1 MTGPLA
7 ELLAQSQHLLG
18 IAFAVFL
25 RVGAAMAL
33 VPGFGERMIPRS
45 VRLGIALAFTA
56 AILPAVMSLN
66 VLTHVNPLAPGFL
79 LAEVSA
85 GLAFGLILRVMVMV
99 LQIAGSIAAQSTSL
113 AQILGGAATD
123 PQPAIAHLLLL
134 GGLALAMMSGLHL
147 KITEALVLSYDAIP
161 PGAGVQAA
169 ILSEWSVAHVARGF
183 ALAVTLA
190 IPFVIAAFLYNLA
203 LGVINRAMPQL
214 MVAFVGAP
222 ALTAGGLILLALAAP
237 MMLQLWSTQLDTL
250 LRDPFA
256 GGLR

>member
-1 MTGPLA
+1 MSNVLA
-7 ELLAQSQHLLG
+7 DILSNSQQLLAL
-18 IAFAVFL
+18 AFAVFL
-25 RVGAAMAL
+25 RVGAAMAM

-45 VRLGIALAFTA
+45 VRLGIALAFSA
-56 AILPAVMSLN
+56 AILPAVAQSAGLAD
-66 VLTHVNPLAPGFL
+66 VNPLAPGFL
-79 LAEVSA
+79 AAEVMA
-85 GLAFGLILRVMVMV
+85 GLAFGLILRIMVMV
-99 LQIAGSIAAQSTSL
+99 LQMAGSIAAQSTSL

-147 KITEALVLSYDAIP
+147 RITEALILSYDAIP
-161 PGAGVQAA
+161 AGTGVGAA
-169 ILSEWSVAHVARGF
+169 ILSEWTVAHVARGF

-237 MMLQLWSTQLDTL
+237 LMLQLWSVRLDAL
-250 LRDPFA
+250 LRDPF
-256 GGLR
+256 GGAMP